1 MNCPHC
7 HQALNKHA
15 TVCDSCGTSIISPF
29 VPADD
34 SESPGFAEASPQ
46 PENPPQADPL
56 IGQLL
61 DGKYE
66 LTALLG
72 QGGMGTVYRA
82 RRVHIGDEVAV
93 KVLRRE
99 YVNDQKTVERFR
111 REARAAATLR
121 HPNIV
126 IIHDFSEG
134 QSDVPAYIVMELVE
148 GNSLRKILETEG
160 GLAQGRAIWLI
171 REICKG
177 VGAAHRLHAVHRDI
191 KPDNIIVLAPDAE
204 DLERVKVVDFGIAKL
219 REAATS
225 KTLTQTGK
233 VIGTLYY
240 MSPEQCYGEEVDP
253 RSDVYSLGIMLYEM
267 LSGTPPFTSESATG
281 IVAKHLTEPP
291 PPLPKHLG
299 ITPQVEAVIMRAL
312 AKEPAS
318 RPIDARKLG
327 RELAVGSGRSE
338 ERDASSYS
346 RETIDSIQSADTGSL
361 GATQDT
367 QANESA
373 QISVPA
379 SSQSHRWRWL
389 GVGGFVALLV
399 VAAAI
404 AIVRKPWLFAM
415 RTRSTTPAEHGSGG
429 ASLGPWQLKQTL
441 AHNSKVYALA
451 FSPDDRLLATA
462 SSESVNDNKDFVSEV
477 KLWNVQNGELKQTLP
492 EESGGVLSV
501 AFSPDGRLVATA
513 TGSVSGE
520 KMLGNVEVWDAQSG
534 GLKWS
539 KVGHAAYATSVA
551 FSPDGRIVASGG
563 WDHDV
568 KFWDANDGA
577 LKRTLRGD
585 GKVYAV
591 AFSPD
596 GKTLASTS
604 LQTVQLWDVGTG
616 QSRRSLAGHTYPV
629 DAVVFSG
636 DGQMVASANMG
647 GNIRIWNAQ
656 TGVLKQ
662 TLKGQNDFVVS
673 LFFSPDG
680 KLLASGSYDFTV
692 VLWNTQTGVQ
702 EKTLN
707 HADKVTAVAFSHDGR
722 TLATGSFDKTVRLW
736 Q

>member
-7 HQALNKHA
+7 HQALREHA

-34 SESPGFAEASPQ
+34 SEAPGFAEASPQ
-46 PENPPQADPL
+46 PETSQQTDPL

-61 DGKYE
+61 DDKYE

-99 YVNDQKTVERFR
+99 YVNDEKTVERFR
-111 REARAAATLR
+111 REARAAAMLR

-134 QSDVPAYIVMELVE
+134 RGDVPAYIVMELVE

-160 GLAQGRAIWLI
+160 ALAQSRAVWLI

-219 REAATS
+219 REAAAS

-267 LSGTPPFTSESATG
+267 LCGTPPFTSESATG
-281 IVAKHLTEPP
+281 IVAKHLTELP
-291 PPLPKHLG
+291 PPLPEHLR
-299 ITPQVEAVIMRAL
+299 ITPQVEAVIMCAL
-312 AKEPAS
+312 AKESAS

-327 RELAVGSGRSE
+327 RELAVALRGSE
-338 ERDASSYS
+338 ERDVSGYS
-346 RETIDSIQSADTGSL
+346 HQTLDSMGSADTRVVGS
-361 GATQDT
+361 AQDT

-373 QISVPA
+373 QLSVPA
-379 SSQSHRWRWL
+379 LSQSHRWRWL
-389 GVGGFVALLV
+389 GVGGVVALLIV
-399 VAAAI
+399 VAAI
-404 AIVRKPWLFAM
+404 ALIRKAGIFA
-415 RTRSTTPAEHGSGG
+415 RRTTPTEHSSGG
-429 ASLGPWQLKQTL
+429 PSPGPWQLKHTL

-462 SSESVNDNKDFVSEV
+462 SSEGVNDNKDFVSEV
-477 KLWNVQNGELKQTLP
+477 KLWDARTGNLKQTLP

-513 TGSVSGE
+513 TGSVNGE
-520 KMLGNVEVWDAQSG
+520 KTLGHVEVWEAQSG

-551 FSPDGRIVASGG
+551 FSPDGRLVASGG
-563 WDHDV
+563 WDHEV

-596 GKTLASTS
+596 GRTLASTNQ
-604 LQTVQLWDVGTG
+604 QTVQLWDVETG
-616 QSRRSLAGHTYPV
+616 ESRRSLAGHTYPV

-656 TGVLKQ
+656 TGALKQ

-673 LFFSPDG
+673 LSFSPDG
-680 KLLASGSYDFTV
+680 KLLASGSYDSTV
-692 VLWNTQTGVQ
+692 VLWDTQTGVQ

-722 TLATGSFDKTVRLW
+722 TLASGSFDKTVRLW

>member
-7 HQALNKHA
+7 HQAISEQA
-15 TVCDSCGTSIISPF
+15 IVCDSCGTSISAPR
-29 VPADD
+29 VPAG
-34 SESPGFAEASPQ
+34 PGVAEASSQ
-46 PENPPQADPL
+46 SETSQQTDPL

-99 YVNDQKTVERFR
+99 YVNDEKTVERFR

-134 QSDVPAYIVMELVE
+134 RGDVPAYIVMELVE
-148 GNSLRKILETEG
+148 GNSLRKILETDG
-160 GLAQGRAIWLI
+160 ALAQGRAIWLI

-191 KPDNIIVLAPDAE
+191 KPDNIIVLTGDAE
-204 DLERVKVVDFGIAKL
+204 DRERVKVVDFGIAKL
-219 REAATS
+219 REAAAS

-240 MSPEQCYGEEVDP
+240 MSPEQCYGEAVDP

-267 LSGTPPFTSESATG
+267 LCGTPPFTSESATG
-281 IVAKHLTEPP
+281 IVAKHLTETP

-299 ITPQVEAVIMRAL
+299 IVPQVEAVIMRAL

-318 RPIDARKLG
+318 RPVDARKLG
-327 RELAVGSGRSE
+327 RELAIGIGVSE
-338 ERDASSYS
+338 ERDESAYS
-346 RETIDSIQSADTGSL
+346 RQTIDSIRSADTELAGSAR
-361 GATQDT
+361 ATQ
-367 QANESA
+367 AHESA
-373 QISVPA
+373 QLSGPA
-379 SSQSHRWRWL
+379 SSQSNRWPWL
-389 GVGGFVALLV
+389 GVGGVVALLII
-399 VAAAI
+399 AAAI
-404 AIVRKPWLFAM
+404 AVVKKLGPFSRRVA
-415 RTRSTTPAEHGSGG
+415 PAEQSSGG
-429 ASLGPWQLKQTL
+429 AALGPWQLKQTL
-441 AHNSKVYALA
+441 AHNNKVYALA

-477 KLWNVQNGELKQTLP
+477 KLWDAQTGALKQTLP

-501 AFSPDGRLVATA
+501 AFSPDGRLIATA
-513 TGSVSGE
+513 TGSASGE
-520 KMLGNVEVWDAQSG
+520 KKLGNVEVWDAHTG
-534 GLKWS
+534 ALKWS
-539 KVGHAAYATSVA
+539 RVGHTAYATSVA
-551 FSPDGRIVASGG
+551 FSPDGRLVASGG
-563 WDHDV
+563 WDHEV
-568 KFWDANDGA
+568 KFWDASDGA

-596 GKTLASTS
+596 GRTLASTNQ
-604 LQTVQLWDVGTG
+604 QTVQLWDVETG
-616 QSRRSLAGHTYPV
+616 QSRQSLAGHTYPV
-629 DAVVFSG
+629 DAVVFSL

-647 GNIRIWNAQ
+647 GNIRIWSTQ
-656 TGVLKQ
+656 TSALKQ

-673 LFFSPDG
+673 LSFSPDG
-680 KLLASGSYDFTV
+680 KLLASGSYDSTV